1 MKVIDVFRIDKERNK
16 NSQLAINMIATVVS
30 FFVTLGINFF
40 LTPYIVR
47 SLGAAA
53 YGFVGLSN
61 NIISYTQIFT
71 IALNSMAARFIAIK
85 YGQGDIKAA
94 CRYYSSV
101 FYSNLFLSAAIV
113 IFTGITVVYLDVWL
127 DVPSELLVDVRILFT
142 ALAFSTI
149 IGLICNVFA
158 VATFIKNR
166 IELSSIRLIGSNL
179 IRAFALV
186 LLFGLFSSHLW
197 YVGLA
202 SILSALYIGY
212 TNFKYTLSL
221 TPDLKIQKNN
231 YDWPKV
237 VELLKAG
244 MWNTISKLG
253 DILQRGFDLI
263 FANLFIGATEMGILA
278 ITTQIPFV
286 ILHLLSGISATFAPT
301 MTLDYAKD
309 NIESIKKDLAK
320 SVRILSIIILIPLSI
335 LYVYGDV
342 FYNLWTPSQD
352 GTMLQW
358 LTICGTFALVFTSP
372 LENFWNI
379 FTVTNKIKFSSLF
392 MLLNS
397 ILVFITVFILLWITD
412 NAVTKMFIIASVRS
426 IYGVFRG
433 IVFIPIYGAKCL
445 NLKWSY
451 FYKDLIKPIGGL
463 LIVLVLLFGLR
474 YFYMPKSWISFIG
487 ISMVTAIISLSVGS
501 LLIMK
506 KTDFTYIFSKIHGK
520 H

>member
-1 MKVIDVFRIDKERNK
+1 MKIIDIFRADKERNK

-40 LTPYIVR
+40 LTPYIVS

-61 NIISYTQIFT
+61 NIISYTQILT
-71 IALNSMAARFIAIK
+71 IALNSMAARFITIK
-85 YGQGDIKAA
+85 YGQGDIEAA
-94 CRYYSSV
+94 SKYYSSV
-101 FYSNLFLSAAIV
+101 FYSNLLLSATIV
-113 IFTGITVVYLDVWL
+113 VFAGVTVAYLDIWL
-127 DVPSELLVDVRILFT
+127 EVPAELLADVRILFT

-149 IGLICNVFA
+149 LGLISNVFA

-166 IELSSIRLIGSNL
+166 IELSSIRIIGSNL
-179 IRAFALV
+179 IRAFVLV
-186 LLFGLFSSHLW
+186 FLFGLFSSHLW
-197 YVGLA
+197 YVGLS
-202 SILSALYIGY
+202 SILSALYVGY
-212 TNFKYTLSL
+212 TNYKYTLLL
-221 TPDLKIQKNN
+221 TPDLKIKKHN

-286 ILHLLSGISATFAPT
+286 ILHLLSAISATFAPS

-309 NIESIKKDLAK
+309 NLDEIKKDLSK
-320 SVRILSIIILIPLSI
+320 SVRILSIIMLIPLSV

-358 LTICGTFALVFTSP
+358 LTICGTFALVFTAP

-397 ILVFITVFILLWITD
+397 ILVFITVFVLLCMTKEPI
-412 NAVTKMFIIASVRS
+412 TKMFVIASVRS
-426 IYGVFRG
+426 LYGVFRG
-433 IVFIPIYGAKCL
+433 ILFIPIYGAKCL
-445 NLKWSY
+445 NLKWSF
-451 FYKDLIKPIGGL
+451 FYRDLVKPIGGL
-463 LIVLVLLFGLR
+463 LIVLILLFGLR
-474 YFYMPKSWISFIG
+474 MIYMPDSWISFICVS
-487 ISMVTAIISLSVGS
+487 IITAIISLIVGS
-501 LLIMK
+501 LLILK
-506 KTDFTYIFSKIHGK
+506 KTDLAYLASKLHGK